1 MAPQYFYIVSQR
13 SGKVLHVKNGLTTD
27 NAEIVQF
34 TKSGGN
40 NQKWA
45 LEPDISEVLKNETT
59 NTLDING
66 SVLTSTVNGASATI
80 DIGSILA
87 DILYIQTG
95 EKFAGNGDSAS
106 SKWPLYSGIGERSYT
121 AAVKFDSP
129 FRVPPKVSLALSGQD
144 VNEAKNNRIHLIA
157 ENITVDGFDL
167 VYETWSDTVLHR
179 IWATWTA
186 IGLKP

>member
-95 EKFAGNGDSAS
+95 TKLDGAS
-106 SKWPLYSGIGERSYT
+106 ESSNWTLNTGIGKRTYT

-144 VNEAKNNRIHLIA
+144 VGQSKNNRVQLIA
-157 ENITVDGFDL
+157 KNITVNGFDL
-167 VYETWSDTVLHR
+167 VYRTWFDTLLYSA
-179 IWATWTA
+179 WATWTA
-186 IGLKP
+186 IGVKP